1 MTFITAAQRY
11 DVITVGDVA
20 TDMIIRL
27 PEDRIRHRVDS
38 EGQWLEIPFGE
49 KLPIDREVTVAA
61 GGSAANAAVALARL
75 GLRVG
80 LASFLAHD
88 HVGID
93 LLDALHAE
101 HVDTRLIHIDSPAH
115 TNRDFVLSFQGN
127 RTILVRD
134 EAFNYHWPHLRP
146 SEVPS
151 WLYLTSL
158 GREAL
163 EYQDQIA
170 EWLAETPQVK
180 LAFQPGT
187 FQIEAGHDRLSS
199 LYQRA
204 EILICDKSQAA
215 AIAGT
220 AGEDTSDLVDQLR
233 KLGPRQVVISDESGG
248 AVATS
253 DAGNYVM
260 PAFPDTSLPF
270 DRTGAADAFAATLV
284 AGLVSGMSLPEAL
297 RWPPVNF
304 VSVSHEIGSQ
314 AGLLTKEQLLDQL
327 DEADV
332 AFIAR
337 GR

>member
-1 MTFITAAQRY
+1 
-11 DVITVGDVA
+11 
-20 TDMIIRL
+20 MIIRL
-27 PEDRIRHRVDS
+27 PEDRIRHRIDS
-38 EGQWLEIPFGE
+38 EGQWLEIPFGK

-61 GGSAANAAVALARL
+61 GGGAANAAVTLARL

-93 LLDALHAE
+93 LLDSLHAE

-115 TNRDFVLSFQGN
+115 TNRSFVLSFQGD

-170 EWLAETPQVK
+170 EWLAETPEVK

-187 FQIEAGHDRLSS
+187 FQIEAGHDRLSR

-220 AGEDTSDLVDQLR
+220 NSEDSSDLADQLR

-248 AVATS
+248 AVSSS
-253 DAGNYVM
+253 DLGNYVM

-284 AGLVSGMSLPEAL
+284 AALVRGMSLPEAL

-304 VSVSHEIGSQ
+304 VSVSHELGSQ
-314 AGLLTKEQLLDQL
+314 AGLLTEEQLVGQL
-327 DEADV
+327 DEADAAFV
-332 AFIAR
+332 AR
-337 GR
+337 CR